1 MKEEAAKFI
10 WHDVLQ
16 HSVKVLT
23 WGFNLASIKTIENG
37 TKFYVDGIKDGC
49 WITIIC
55 NPDYKKFNV
64 TITPINGN
72 EKPLV
77 YNNVAKENLVEV
89 IDRSK
94 YYKQPA

>member
-37 TKFYVDGIKDGC
+37 TKFYVEGIKDGC

-64 TITPINGN
+64 TITPTKG
-72 EKPLV
+72 ESLV
-77 YNNVAKENLVEV
+77 FENVPKESLVEV